1 MLQAIGKQLIK
12 AVNMKS
18 KLIAEFVG
26 TYFLYLIIGICST
39 PPGAGTMTP
48 LAVAVGLTALVYS
61 CGHIS
66 KAHFNPATTIAYLC
80 AGTHRLKDVIPY
92 LIVITIGAITAAL
105 TIPILNPEGILQIQ
119 SAAMQQPAMWISEA
133 LFTFAL
139 MWVILNVAIAKGTKN
154 NQFYG
159 IAIGFIV
166 GAGAYAVGPISYAA
180 FNPAVTLALC
190 VNGFLPWSVLPIY
203 IIVQVLAAA
212 AAGLLFKS
220 MHITNPEEFPKNKLA
235 N

>member
-1 MLQAIGKQLIK
+1 MPQATEMQLIK
-12 AVNMKS
+12 ILNMKN
-18 KLIAEFVG
+18 KLIAEFIG
-26 TYFLYLIIGICST
+26 TYFLYLIIGICLT
-39 PPGAGTMTP
+39 PPGAGDMTP

-66 KAHFNPATTIAYLC
+66 KAHFNPATTVAYLC
-80 AGTHRLKDVIPY
+80 AGTHRLKDVVPY
-92 LIVITIGAITAAL
+92 MLVILTGAITAAL
-105 TIPILNPEGILQIQ
+105 TIPILNPEGMSQIQ
-119 SAAMQQPAMWISEA
+119 SVAEQKLAIWISEA
-133 LFTFAL
+133 LFTFIL

-154 NQFYG
+154 NQFFG

-190 VNGFLPWSVLPIY
+190 INGFLPWSVFPAYL
-203 IIVQVLAAA
+203 IVQVLAAA

-220 MHITNPEEFPKNKLA
+220 MQITNSEEFPQK
-235 N
+235 

>member
-1 MLQAIGKQLIK
+1 MPQATEKQLIK
-12 AVNMKS
+12 IVNMKN
-18 KLIAEFVG
+18 KLIAEFLG
-26 TYFLYLIIGICST
+26 TYFLYLIIGICLT
-39 PPGAGTMTP
+39 PPGAGDMSP

-66 KAHFNPATTIAYLC
+66 KAHFNPATTVAYLC
-80 AGTHRLKDVIPY
+80 AGTHRLKDVIAY
-92 LIVITIGAITAAL
+92 MLVIIVGAITAAL
-105 TIPILNPEGILQIQ
+105 TIPILNSEGMRQIQ
-119 SAAMQQPAMWISEA
+119 PAAVQQPAMWISEA

-180 FNPAVTLALC
+180 FKPAVALALC
-190 VNGFLPWSVLPIY
+190 INGFLPWNVFPAYL
-203 IIVQVLAAA
+203 IVQVLAAA

-220 MHITNPEEFPKNKLA
+220 MQITNSEEFPQK
-235 N
+235 

>member
-1 MLQAIGKQLIK
+1 MPQATEKQLIK
-12 AVNMKS
+12 IVNMKN

-26 TYFLYLIIGICST
+26 TYFLYLIIGICLT
-39 PPGAGTMTP
+39 PPGAGDMSP

-66 KAHFNPATTIAYLC
+66 KAHFNPATTVAYLC
-80 AGTHRLKDVIPY
+80 AGTHRLKDVIAY
-92 LIVITIGAITAAL
+92 MLVIIVGAITAAL
-105 TIPILNPEGILQIQ
+105 TIPILNSEGMRQIQ
-119 SAAMQQPAMWISEA
+119 PAAVQQPAMWISEA

-180 FNPAVTLALC
+180 FNPAVALALC
-190 VNGFLPWSVLPIY
+190 INGFLPWSVLPFY
-203 IIVQVLAAA
+203 ITVQVLAAA
-212 AAGLLFKS
+212 AAGLLFRS
-220 MHITNPEEFPKNKLA
+220 MQITNPEEFPQK
-235 N
+235 